1 MASITGEAV
10 KRVSRSDAKP
20 ASTVA
25 SYGIFPLGSA
35 MTKTDLLALHVVTG
49 LVELDEIWACQ
60 LLLPDGVE
68 KRNLTSITISSLVRD
83 FKASN
88 NFSTGSSFSS
98 LSSQDVKASHH
109 VMMTFATLG
118 TNAELSG

>member
-1 MASITGEAV
+1 MLLDGFWDSVASITGEAV

-49 LVELDEIWACQ
+49 LVELDEI
-60 LLLPDGVE
+60 
-68 KRNLTSITISSLVRD
+68 
-83 FKASN
+83 
-88 NFSTGSSFSS
+88 
-98 LSSQDVKASHH
+98 
-109 VMMTFATLG
+109 
-118 TNAELSG
+118 